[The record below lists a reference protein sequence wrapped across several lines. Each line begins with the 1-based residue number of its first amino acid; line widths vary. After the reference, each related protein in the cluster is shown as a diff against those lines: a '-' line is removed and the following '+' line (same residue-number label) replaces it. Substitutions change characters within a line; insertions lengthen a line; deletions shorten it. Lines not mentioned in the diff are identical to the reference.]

1 MAFGVTGS
9 KPHDDPASAPALLLD
24 EAPELPLEEALALLL
39 DEAPE
44 LLLEEAPALL
54 LEEAP
59 ELPLELLLEEAPALL
74 LEEAPELL
82 LEEAPEP
89 LLEGAPEPL
98 EPALPKP
105 TDGEMELAA
114 ELSDPGVVVAPPLA
128 APPGPEL
135 EPDADDPGLP
145 PVADEL
151 PLHATAITPAT
162 TSVAAAE
169 RARRAETSYDIWRSN
184 TIQGLLGTDADAL
197 TRRNGSLDRRNARRT
212 HRIAPLVNAT
222 IGPRG

>member
-39 DEAPE
+39 DEAP
-44 LLLEEAPALL
+44 
-54 LEEAP
+54 
-59 ELPLELLLEEAPALL
+59 ELLLEEAPALL